1 MDVREVKRGDI
12 WYARLPSH
20 GAGSVQQGDR
30 PVLVIQN
37 DYISRR
43 SPTVIVAVITSQIKR
58 TDLRSHVILPEVKG
72 LPKKSMV
79 ACEQVFTLDRKALFI
94 YRCTLDETTMK
105 TVDRAL
111 KYCVTNVRGSISGKY
126 RRRKR
131 K

>member
-20 GAGSVQQGDR
+20 GTGSVQRGDR
-30 PVLVIQN
+30 PVLVVQN
-37 DYISRR
+37 DYISKR

-58 TDLRSHVILPEVKG
+58 TDLKSHVILHKVK

-111 KYCVTNVRGSISGKY
+111 RYCVTNGRSSISGKY